1 MSELSE
7 LLQRHVDVGTLPGA
21 VAVHQHPGGR
31 EAVAVGV
38 QDLQTGTPMAPDT
51 LFAVASVTKPITAFA
66 ALLLVADGVLAIDDP
81 VTRWL
86 PELADPRVLRDP
98 HGPIEDTVPATRQ
111 ITVEDLLTLRNGL
124 GFPGDFSGPVMDRL
138 VTDLSE
144 GSPLPH
150 GTEADDWLR
159 AAGRIPLLHQPGEG
173 YSYNTGSALLGL
185 LVGRAS
191 GRGLDEFLAERVFE
205 PLGMADA
212 RWWVPEGERHRF
224 ATRYAPTDDPTRFT
238 VSDPVDGAWAAP
250 PAFPNGAGGLVC
262 TTDDWRRFGT
272 MLLHGGAHE
281 GGRLLPAELVT
292 AMMTNQLSDAQRET
306 AGIFLGGGQG
316 WGYGGSTRTDG
327 SYGWD
332 GGTGTTARVNPRT
345 GQVSILFTQVEML
358 GPQST
363 SLVTEFE
370 EFVARQG
377 VGPRS

>member
-7 LLQRHVDVGTLPGA
+7 LLQRHVDAGTLPGA
-21 VAVHQHPGGR
+21 VAIHRHPGGT
-31 EAVAVGV
+31 ETVAVGV
-38 QDLQTGTPMAPDT
+38 QDLDTGTPMAPDT
-51 LFAVASVTKPITAFA
+51 LFAIASVTKPITAFA
-66 ALLLVADGVLAIDDP
+66 ALLLVADGTLVITDP

-98 HGPIEDTVPATRQ
+98 HGPIEDTVTAHRQ

-124 GFPGDFSGPVMDRL
+124 GFPGDFTGPVMDRL
-138 VTDLSE
+138 ISDLSE
-144 GSPLPH
+144 GSALPP
-150 GTEADDWLR
+150 GSEPDAWLT

-191 GRGLDEFLAERVFE
+191 GQGLDGFLTERVFE
-205 PLGMADA
+205 PLGMTDA
-212 RWWVPEGERHRF
+212 RWWVPADQRHRF

-262 TTDDWRRFGT
+262 TADDWLRFGT
-272 MLLHGGAHE
+272 MLLCGGAHE
-281 GGRLLPAELVT
+281 NEQLLPRELVA
-292 AMMTNQLSDAQRET
+292 AMMTDQLTDAQRAS
-306 AGIFLGGGQG
+306 AGLFLAGGQG
-316 WGYGGSTRTDG
+316 WGYGGSTRADG

-345 GQVSILFTQVEML
+345 GQVSILFTQIEML
-358 GPQST
+358 DPQPT
-363 SLVTEFE
+363 PLVTEFE
-370 EFVARQG
+370 SFVRAA
-377 VGPRS
+377 V